1 MTAAND
7 TNTAKIRCAK
17 NGPYIVSDLAQ
28 LTGADGAPIEAED
41 PVALCRCGGSASK
54 PFCDGTHTRNGFT
67 SDKAADRTPDKR
79 DTYIGRDITIHD
91 NRGVCAHA
99 GMCSDSLAAVWRVR
113 EEPWID
119 ADGAS
124 ADAIIAVIEQCP
136 SGALSYAT
144 GGGAVTHRPP
154 SDRPEIEMSKDGPYH
169 VHGGVTLEGHA
180 PGEGASGE
188 YYTLCR
194 CGASKNK
201 PLCDGSHWQAGFK
214 DPV

>member
-79 DTYIGRDITIHD
+79 DTYIG
-91 NRGVCAHA
+91 
-99 GMCSDSLAAVWRVR
+99 
-113 EEPWID
+113 
-119 ADGAS
+119 
-124 ADAIIAVIEQCP
+124 
-136 SGALSYAT
+136 
-144 GGGAVTHRPP
+144 
-154 SDRPEIEMSKDGPYH
+154 
-169 VHGGVTLEGHA
+169 
-180 PGEGASGE
+180 
-188 YYTLCR
+188 
-194 CGASKNK
+194 
-201 PLCDGSHWQAGFK
+201 
-214 DPV
+214 